1 MPSDTIAFDLTKEV
15 DTSKPSDTIA
25 FDLTKEVDTSKS
37 IKINYIPMGVTGII
51 NDDTNHWITGQ
62 CERGSS
68 SNVTYSDSGVTK
80 EYKADKLWIVSNKNG
95 AGQTPLQQ
103 VTGKEYNAELFIR
116 NLDTNNNDPMYTCF
130 LLNVVDSGPE
140 NSQIDGIVRAATAD
154 PAVTSLNV
162 DLNAD
167 IFRINTDD
175 AKYIQYKSSNGR
187 TVFVCSEPIK
197 VTATAIFT
205 LENNMKLFDMTATDY
220 SLIGSPVPGDWME
233 CDYVPIDGEEA
244 TSYNLPIVSG
254 IVQDQA
260 ANSSLRTMI
269 MFILFILFMGISYT
283 IIPTAYMYTAK
294 IIFEVMEVGES
305 PEDQKSQLKSINIGL
320 SVLIA
325 GTAIILFFIGAGVFG
340 NTDNI
345 PNASLLLLIGMSL
358 GIFYMIGYIILQS
371 KTSADK
377 EWPINKIQ
385 ED

>member
-1 MPSDTIAFDLTKEV
+1 M
-15 DTSKPSDTIA
+15 PSDTIA

-37 IKINYIPMGVTGII
+37 IKINYIPMGVTGI
-51 NDDTNHWITGQ
+51 NKDNTNNWISGI
-62 CERGSS
+62 CARGSS
-68 SNVTYSDSGVTK
+68 SNVTYSESGVIK
-80 EYKADKLWIVSNKNG
+80 EYKADKFWIVSNKDG
-95 AGQTPLQQ
+95 AGTTPLQQ
-103 VTGKEYNAELFIR
+103 ITGKQYNAELFIR
-116 NLDTNNNDPMYTCF
+116 NLDTNNDDPMYTCF
-130 LLNVVDSGPE
+130 LLNVANIGPQNGE
-140 NSQIDGIVRAATAD
+140 IDDIVRAATAD

-167 IFRINTDD
+167 IFRRNTFD

-187 TVFVCSEPIK
+187 NVFIYSEPIT
-197 VTATAIFT
+197 VTSVAIFT
-205 LENNMKLFDMTATDY
+205 LENTISYFDMTATEY
-220 SLIGSPVPGDWME
+220 SIIESPVPGDWME

-260 ANSSLRTMI
+260 ANSSLKTMI

-294 IIFEVMEVGES
+294 IIFDFTDVETS
-305 PEDQKSQLKSINIGL
+305 DDQKSQLKSINIGL

-325 GTAIILFFIGAGVFG
+325 GTALILFFIGAGVFG

-371 KTSADK
+371 KTAADK

-385 ED
+385 EDLDN

>member
-1 MPSDTIAFDLTKEV
+1 MSSE
-15 DTSKPSDTIA
+15 TIA

-37 IKINYIPMGVTGII
+37 IKINYMPMGITGII
-51 NDDTNHWITGQ
+51 YDDDTNYWITAQ
-62 CERGSS
+62 CERGAS

-80 EYKADKLWIVSNKNG
+80 EYKVDKLWIVGNKDG
-95 AGQTPLQQ
+95 TGQTPLQL
-103 VTGKEYNAELFIR
+103 VTGIDYNAELFIR

-130 LLNVVDSGPE
+130 LLHVVDPGPE
-140 NSQIDGIVRAATAD
+140 NGQIDGIVRAATKKPD
-154 PAVTSLNV
+154 PITSLNV

-167 IFRINTDD
+167 IFRKNTND

-187 TVFVCSEPIK
+187 TVFVYSEPIS
-197 VTATAIFT
+197 VAAPEING

-220 SLIGSPVPGDWME
+220 SIIGSPVPGDWME

-254 IVQDQA
+254 IVQDQS
-260 ANSSLRTMI
+260 ANSSLKTMI

-294 IIFEVMEVGES
+294 IIFDFTDVETS
-305 PEDQKSQLKSINIGL
+305 DDQKSQLKSINIGL

-325 GTAIILFFIGAGVFG
+325 GTALILFFIGAGVFG

-371 KTSADK
+371 KTAADK

-385 ED
+385 EDLDN

>member
-1 MPSDTIAFDLTKEV
+1 MPSE
-15 DTSKPSDTIA
+15 TIA

-37 IKINYIPMGVTGII
+37 IKINYMPMGITGII

-62 CERGSS
+62 CERGAS

-95 AGQTPLQQ
+95 AGNTPLQQ

-130 LLNVVDSGPE
+130 LLNVVNHGPE

-167 IFRINTDD
+167 IFRISVDD

-187 TVFVCSEPIK
+187 TVFVYSEPIK
-197 VTATAIFT
+197 VTAVAIFT
-205 LENNMKLFDMTATDY
+205 LENNMSLFDMSASDY
-220 SLIGSPVPGDWME
+220 SLIGSPVPGEWME

-254 IVQDQA
+254 IVQDQS
-260 ANSSLRTMI
+260 ANSSLKTMI
-269 MFILFILFMGISYT
+269 MFILFIIFMGISYT

-294 IIFEVMEVGES
+294 IIFDFTDVETS
-305 PEDQKSQLKSINIGL
+305 DDQKSQLKSINIGL

-325 GTAIILFFIGAGVFG
+325 GTALILFFIGAGVFG

-371 KTSADK
+371 KTAADK

-385 ED
+385 EDLDN

>member
-1 MPSDTIAFDLTKEV
+1 M
-15 DTSKPSDTIA
+15 PSDTIA

-37 IKINYIPMGVTGII
+37 IKINYESVGVTQIT
-51 NDDTNHWITGQ
+51 NDTSNAWITGQ
-62 CERGSS
+62 CQRGAS
-68 SNVTYSDSGVTK
+68 SNVTYSENGVTT
-80 EYKADKLWIVSNKNG
+80 EYKVDKLWIVGNKDG
-95 AGQTPLQQ
+95 TGQTPLQL
-103 VTGKEYNAELFIR
+103 VTGIDYNAELFIR

-130 LLNVVDSGPE
+130 LLHFVDPGPE
-140 NSQIDGIVRAATAD
+140 NGQIDGIVRAATNGD
-154 PAVTSLNV
+154 GVTSLTV

-167 IFRINTDD
+167 IFRKNTND
-175 AKYIQYKSSNGR
+175 AKYIQYKGSKGR
-187 TVFVCSEPIK
+187 NVFIYSEPIS
-197 VTATAIFT
+197 VAAAAING

-233 CDYVPIDGEEA
+233 CDYVPIEGEEA

-260 ANSSLRTMI
+260 ANSSLKTMI

-294 IIFEVMEVGES
+294 IIFDFTDVETS
-305 PEDQKSQLKSINIGL
+305 EDQKSQLKSINIGL

-325 GTAIILFFIGAGVFG
+325 GTAILLFFIGAGVFG

-385 ED
+385 EDQDD

>member
-1 MPSDTIAFDLTKEV
+1 MSSE
-15 DTSKPSDTIA
+15 TIA

-37 IKINYIPMGVTGII
+37 IKINYMPMGITGII

-62 CERGSS
+62 CERGAS

-95 AGQTPLQQ
+95 AGNTPLQQ

-130 LLNVVDSGPE
+130 LLNVVNPGPE

-167 IFRINTDD
+167 IFRISADD

-187 TVFVCSEPIK
+187 TVFVYSEPIK
-197 VTATAIFT
+197 VTAVAIFT
-205 LENNMKLFDMTATDY
+205 LENNMSLFDMSASDY

-254 IVQDQA
+254 IVQDQS
-260 ANSSLRTMI
+260 ANSSLKTMI
-269 MFILFILFMGISYT
+269 MFILFIIFMGISYT

-294 IIFEVMEVGES
+294 IIFDFTDVETS
-305 PEDQKSQLKSINIGL
+305 DDQKSQLKSINIGL

-325 GTAIILFFIGAGVFG
+325 GTALILFFIGAGVFG

-371 KTSADK
+371 KTAADK

-385 ED
+385 EDLDN

>member
-1 MPSDTIAFDLTKEV
+1 MSSKTIAFDLTK
-15 DTSKPSDTIA
+15 D
-25 FDLTKEVDTSKS
+25 VDTSKS
-37 IKINYIPMGVTGII
+37 IKINYMPMGITGII
-51 NDDTNHWITGQ
+51 YDDTNHWITAQ
-62 CERGSS
+62 CERGAS

-80 EYKADKLWIVSNKNG
+80 EYKVDKLWIVSNKNG
-95 AGQTPLQQ
+95 AGNTPLQQ

-130 LLNVVDSGPE
+130 LLNVVDPGPE
-140 NSQIDGIVRAATAD
+140 NSQIDGIVRAATAKPD
-154 PAVTSLNV
+154 PITSLNV

-167 IFRINTDD
+167 IFRISDDD

-187 TVFVCSEPIK
+187 TVFVYSEPIK
-197 VTATAIFT
+197 VTAVVAIFT
-205 LENNMKLFDMTATDY
+205 LENNMSLFDMSASDY

-254 IVQDQA
+254 IVQDQS
-260 ANSSLRTMI
+260 ANSSLKTMI
-269 MFILFILFMGISYT
+269 MFILFIIFMGISYT

-294 IIFEVMEVGES
+294 IIFDFTDVETS
-305 PEDQKSQLKSINIGL
+305 DDQKSQLKSINIGL

-325 GTAIILFFIGAGVFG
+325 GTALILFFIGAGVFG

-371 KTSADK
+371 KTAADK

-385 ED
+385 EDLDN

>member
-1 MPSDTIAFDLTKEV
+1 M
-15 DTSKPSDTIA
+15 PSDTIA